1 MVQSDD
7 NSDCGTA
14 SFELTAALITVFGF
28 QPKTKKTKMQKIVM
42 TKKQNKRK
50 YCYSC

>member
-28 QPKTKKTKMQKIVM
+28 QPKTKKKQKC
-42 TKKQNKRK
+42 KK
-50 YCYSC
+50 